1 MNDVTTFPEKYKP
14 SFHGH
19 ETFPLRY
26 GWLEKG
32 HHIVENRGEHTFV
45 SDAGIETAIADLGVG
60 RNMVKAI
67 RHWGIAAGFFELNDG
82 ILKNS
87 ETSKTLLDS
96 ENGKDPYLES
106 MTSLWKIHY
115 EMVKSPKNTLL
126 HWMFNYFNETVFDKS
141 LMFNRLMEFMDKN
154 EMPVSDK
161 KADTIHKDI
170 TVALATY
177 CPKKNT
183 AQKDDD
189 ISSPLAE
196 LNLIKLSEDNRYSFN
211 LGEKRTLENK
221 LIISC
226 LIDFWETKSAGSKQT
241 LKFENALHDPNSP
254 GRIFLMSET
263 DLSERLS
270 KIEEITNGA
279 VSWSETAGIQQL
291 SIRPRANKSDLL
303 CLWEECLS

>member
-1 MNDVTTFPEKYKP
+1 MNDVTTFTEKYKP

-32 HHIVENRGEHTFV
+32 HHIVKNRGDQVFV
-45 SDAGIETAIADLGVG
+45 SDIGIETAIADLGVG

-67 RHWGIAAGFFELNDG
+67 KYWGIASGFFELKDG
-82 ILKNS
+82 ILQNS
-87 ETSKTLLDS
+87 EISKKFLS
-96 ENGKDPYLES
+96 GENGKDPYLEN

-115 EMVKSPKNTLL
+115 EIVKSPKNTLL

-141 LMFNRLMEFMDKN
+141 MIFNRLMEFMDKN
-154 EMPVSDK
+154 EMAVSDK

-177 CPKKNT
+177 CSKKNT
-183 AQKDDD
+183 IQKDDD

-221 LIISC
+221 LIVSC
-226 LIDFWETKSAGSKQT
+226 LVEFWEFKNAGSKQT
-241 LKFENALHDPNSP
+241 LKFEDALHDPNSP
-254 GRIFLMSET
+254 GRIFLMSDI

-270 KIEEITNGA
+270 KIEEITSGM
-279 VSWSETAGIQQL
+279 VSWSETAGMQQL
-291 SIRPRANKSDLL
+291 SIKSITNKDNLL
-303 CLWEECLS
+303 RLWEECL